1 MSANSI
7 FLGALA
13 ISILV
18 AFTLAL
24 TSIKY
29 GFRWARVAD
38 ISLLKAFGLY
48 LSFTLVAILV
58 SGVLGLLLYA
68 LRVGPS
74 ESLLD
79 VFGYACQFLVPP
91 LVIVA
96 WYKVSFWRAALA
108 LVPFFVST
116 FAMIAVAILI
126 IRPFTYECFSIPTN
140 AMAPTILGEHLE
152 APCPR
157 CGQPAYGSPPD
168 ERSHVSPEGAPMI
181 CSQEL
186 QTVFVTDVPKIMGEG
201 DRITVCKLLPPKR
214 WDLIVFRY
222 PADPS
227 VNYVKR
233 LVGLPGEKLE
243 IRDGAVWINGEKME
257 PPDSIRGIRY
267 SPTIDY
273 RGREFSGPGSVP
285 VELGPDEYFVLGDF
299 VDQSS
304 DSRFWERGAPG
315 HPPYAVPASHMVGVA
330 INIYW
335 PPSRWTGFR

>member
-1 MSANSI
+1 MTVNQLSLIILFVSAIGS
-7 FLGALA
+7 LWLHLA
-13 ISILV
+13 SLRW
-18 AFTLAL
+18 
-24 TSIKY
+24 
-29 GFRWARVAD
+29 GFRWADVAT
-38 ISLLKAFGLY
+38 ISWLKAFGL
-48 LSFTLVAILV
+48 LILFTVAGELASLFVNIVLAIALDPSASRIAGYAFVGLRYIIVCLLVMTMY
-58 SGVLGLLLYA
+58 GLGLGRAAKTVLPYVA
-68 LRVGPS
+68 T
-74 ESLLD
+74 SLVLISI
-79 VFGYACQFLVPP
+79 ASFLVRP
-91 LVIVA
+91 LA
-96 WYKVSFWRAALA
+96 YEA
-108 LVPFFVST
+108 FV
-116 FAMIAVAILI
+116 
-126 IRPFTYECFSIPTN
+126 IPTN
-140 AMAPTILGEHLE
+140 AMAPTLLGEHLE

-168 ERSHVSPEGAPMI
+168 ERSHISPEGLPMI

-186 QTVFVTDVPKIMGEG
+186 QTVFVKDVPKTVGEG
-201 DRITVCKLLPPKR
+201 DRITVFKRLTPQR

-222 PADPS
+222 PGDPS

-267 SPTIDY
+267 SPTIDH

-315 HPPYAVPASHMVGVA
+315 HPPYAVPTSHLVGVV